1 MTLQDLIDY
10 AYEKGFDPS
19 ECVIKAETY
28 NDGHLYDV
36 YHDDDEV
43 FEPMIVLGFYPDE
56 TGKNPCDTCDCGEC
70 YDCGECPGC

>member
-10 AYEKGFDPS
+10 ASEKGYDPS
-19 ECVIKAETY
+19 ECIIKAETF
-28 NDGHLYDV
+28 NDAHLYDV

-56 TGKNPCDTCDCGEC
+56 
-70 YDCGECPGC
+70 Y